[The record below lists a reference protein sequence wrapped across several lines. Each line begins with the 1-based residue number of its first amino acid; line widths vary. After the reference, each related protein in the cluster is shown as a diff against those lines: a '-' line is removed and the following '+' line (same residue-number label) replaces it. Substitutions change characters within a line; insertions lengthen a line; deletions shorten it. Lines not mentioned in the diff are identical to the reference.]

1 VGISRTTF
9 TLLVLAPLVAG
20 CQPLSPGASQ
30 SLATP
35 AGLGGDI
42 EPRDDDTFT
51 GRLKTSTKQMA
62 TATTKPFDRQD
73 AQQKSLAKERQ
84 RQQQAAAKQRA
95 KPKSGLTSWLFP
107 EPKQPRTLSEWLSQD
122 RPAS

>member
-1 VGISRTTF
+1 MFRTNF
-9 TLLVLAPLVAG
+9 ALLVVTALTAG
-20 CQPLSPGASQ
+20 CQPLSPSASQ

-51 GRLKTSTKQMA
+51 GRLKTSTRQM
-62 TATTKPFDRQD
+62 TGGTTDRQE
-73 AQQKSLAKERQ
+73 AQQKALAKERVK
-84 RQQQAAAKQRA
+84 QQQAAAKRA
-95 KPKSGLTSWLFP
+95 KPKSGLSSWLFP